1 MSKSKSLLRWGIAL
15 VVVGGATAAGWALL
29 QPKQTESAPRT
40 VAVSVGDVEETV
52 LATGV
57 IEASR
62 LVSVGAEV
70 SGSIETL
77 DVALGDTVKAGD
89 VVARIASRDQQVMVR
104 SAEASLAN
112 ITAQRKQQA
121 ASLEQAR
128 VSLERAE
135 KLRPQELISDA
146 DYQTAQLAVTT
157 AEAQLEGLDAQVQ
170 QAELTVESAK
180 LDLERTT
187 IVAPIDGTVVSVE
200 VEVGQSLN
208 ANSSTP
214 TVVKIANLD
223 KMVVKAEISEADVPR
238 VEAGQR
244 VYFTILGAPNSQ
256 VDATLRTVEP
266 APSSISDSTTSSS
279 SDAIYYNGL
288 FDVDNPDHRLRIS
301 MTAQVTIVLA
311 EASDALIV
319 PSSVLTTKGRD
330 DDYIV
335 MVYDPAAETTTPRP
349 IKIGLDNGVS
359 AEVLTGLAEGE
370 QVISATGTVGAA
382 VASSGTSANRS
393 PLSGGGPVMMGGG
406 GPPPM

>member
-1 MSKSKSLLRWGIAL
+1 MSKKKLMLRWGIAL
-15 VVVGGATAAGWALL
+15 VVVGGAAIAGWYML

-40 VAVSVGDVEETV
+40 VAASIGDIEETV
-52 LATGV
+52 LASGV
-57 IEASR
+57 IEAST

-77 DVALGDTVKAGD
+77 NVALGDAVKAGD
-89 VVARIASRDQQVMVR
+89 VVAKIASRDQEVAVK

-121 ASLEQAR
+121 ASLEQAK
-128 VSLERAE
+128 VALERAE
-135 KLRPQELISDA
+135 KLQPQQLISDA
-146 DYQTAQLAVTT
+146 DYQSAQLAVDT

-187 IVAPIDGTVVSVE
+187 IIAPIDGTVVSVQ
-200 VEVGQSLN
+200 VEAGQSLN

-244 VYFTILGAPNSQ
+244 VYFTILGDPNSQ
-256 VDATLRTVEP
+256 IDATLRTVEP
-266 APSSISDSTTSSS
+266 APSSISDDTSSSS
-279 SDAIYYNGL
+279 SDAVYYNGL

-311 EASDALIV
+311 EASDVVTI
-319 PSSVLTTKGRD
+319 PSAVLTTKGRD
-330 DDYIV
+330 GDYIV
-335 MVYDPAAETTTPRP
+335 MVYDPAARTTTPKP

-359 AEVLTGLAEGE
+359 AQVLAGLSDGE
-370 QVISATGTVGAA
+370 QVVSATGTSAA
-382 VASSGTSANRS
+382 TGSAAAGANRS
-393 PLSGGGPVMMGGG
+393 LLSAGPMMGGG

>member
-1 MSKSKSLLRWGIAL
+1 MSKSKSWWRWGIAL
-15 VVVGGATAAGWALL
+15 VIVGGAAYVGWTLL
-29 QPKQTESAPRT
+29 QPMQTEAAPRT
-40 VAVSVGDVEETV
+40 VAVSRGDIEETV
-52 LATGV
+52 LASGV
-57 IEASR
+57 IEAST

-77 DVALGDTVKAGD
+77 NVALGDAVKAGD
-89 VVARIASRDQQVMVR
+89 VVAKIASRDQEVAVK

-121 ASLEQAR
+121 ANLEQAK
-128 VSLERAE
+128 VALERAE

-146 DYQTAQLAVTT
+146 DYQSAQLAVTT

-170 QAELTVESAK
+170 QAELNVESAR

-200 VEVGQSLN
+200 VEAGQSLN

-244 VYFTILGAPNSQ
+244 VYFTILGDPNTQ
-256 VDATLRTVEP
+256 IEATLRTVEP
-266 APSSISDSTTSSS
+266 APSSISDSSSSSS

-301 MTAQVTIVLA
+301 MTAQVTIVLD
-311 EASDALIV
+311 EAADTLVV

-330 DDYIV
+330 GDYII
-335 MVYDPAAETTTPRP
+335 MVYDPTTKTTTPRP

-359 AEVLTGLAEGE
+359 AQVLSGLSEDD
-370 QVISATGTVGAA
+370 QVISATGSSVATSAAAGAN
-382 VASSGTSANRS
+382 ANRS
-393 PLSGGGPVMMGGG
+393 LLGGGAPVMMGAG

>member
-1 MSKSKSLLRWGIAL
+1 MSKNKSMLRWGIAL
-15 VVVGGATAAGWALL
+15 VVLGGAAAAGWYLL
-29 QPKQTESAPRT
+29 QPKQAETAPRT
-40 VAVSVGDVEETV
+40 VAVSIGDIEETV
-52 LATGV
+52 LASGV
-57 IEASR
+57 IEAST

-77 DVALGDTVKAGD
+77 NVALGDTVKAGD
-89 VVARIASRDQQVMVR
+89 VVAKIASRDQEVAVK

-112 ITAQRKQQA
+112 ISAQRKQQA
-121 ASLEQAR
+121 ASLDQAR
-128 VSLERAE
+128 VDLERAE

-157 AEAQLEGLDAQVQ
+157 AEAQLEALDAQVQ

-200 VEVGQSLN
+200 VEAGQSLN

-244 VYFTILGAPNSQ
+244 VYFTILGDPDSQ
-256 VDATLRTVEP
+256 IDATLRTVEP
-266 APSSISDSTTSSS
+266 APSSISDDSTSSS

-311 EASDALIV
+311 EVSDALTV

-335 MVYDPAAETTTPRP
+335 MVYDPVAKTTTPKP

-359 AEVLTGLAEGE
+359 AEVLSGLTEGE
-370 QVISATGTVGAA
+370 QVISATGTILTTGAA
-382 VASSGTSANRS
+382 TGTGTNR
-393 PLSGGGPVMMGGG
+393 PLLGGGPTMIGGG

>member
-1 MSKSKSLLRWGIAL
+1 MSKSKSLLRWGIVLL
-15 VVVGGATAAGWALL
+15 VVAGAAAAGWYVL
-29 QPKQTESAPRT
+29 QPKQTETAPRT
-40 VAVSVGDVEETV
+40 VTVSTGDIEETV
-52 LATGV
+52 LASGV
-57 IEASR
+57 IEAST

-77 DVALGDTVKAGD
+77 NVALGDAVKAGD
-89 VVARIASRDQQVMVR
+89 VVAKIASRDQEVAVK

-121 ASLEQAR
+121 ASLEQAK

-200 VEVGQSLN
+200 VEAGQSLN

-223 KMVVKAEISEADVPR
+223 QMVVKAEISEADVPR

-244 VYFTILGAPNSQ
+244 VYFTILGDPNSQ
-256 VDATLRTVEP
+256 IDATLRTVEP
-266 APSSISDSTTSSS
+266 APSSISDDSSSSS

-335 MVYDPAAETTTPRP
+335 MVYDPVAKTTTPRP

-359 AEVLTGLAEGE
+359 AEVLSGLAEGD
-370 QVISATGTVGAA
+370 QVISATGTTATSSAA
-382 VASSGTSANRS
+382 SGTSANR
-393 PLSGGGPVMMGGG
+393 PLLSGGGPAMMGGG

>member
-1 MSKSKSLLRWGIAL
+1 MAKSKSLLRWGIAL
-15 VVVGGATAAGWALL
+15 IVVGGAAFAGWTLL
-29 QPKQTESAPRT
+29 QPKPAETAPRT
-40 VAVSVGDVEETV
+40 VAVRIGDIEETV
-52 LATGV
+52 LASGV
-57 IEASR
+57 IEAST

-77 DVALGDTVKAGD
+77 NVALGDAVKAGD
-89 VVARIASRDQQVMVR
+89 VVAKIASRDQEVAVK

-121 ASLEQAR
+121 ASLEQSKVA
-128 VSLERAE
+128 LERAE
-135 KLRPQELISDA
+135 KLRPQQLISDA

-187 IVAPIDGTVVSVE
+187 VVAPIDGTVVSVE
-200 VEVGQSLN
+200 VEAGQSLN

-244 VYFTILGAPNSQ
+244 VYFTILGDPNRQ
-256 VDATLRTVEP
+256 IGATLRTVEP
-266 APSSISDSTTSSS
+266 APSSISDTTTSSS

-330 DDYIV
+330 DDYMV
-335 MVYDPAAETTTPRP
+335 MVYDPMAKTTTPKP

-359 AEVLTGLAEGE
+359 AEVLSGLAEGD
-370 QVISATGTVGAA
+370 QVISATGTTATTGAGF
-382 VASSGTSANRS
+382 SGGAGRS
-393 PLSGGGPVMMGGG
+393 LLSGGGPGMIGGG

>member
-1 MSKSKSLLRWGIAL
+1 MSKNKSMLRWGIAL
-15 VVVGGATAAGWALL
+15 VVLGGAAAAGWYLL
-29 QPKQTESAPRT
+29 QPRQTETAPRT
-40 VAVSVGDVEETV
+40 VAVSIGDIEETV
-52 LATGV
+52 LASGV
-57 IEASR
+57 IEAST

-77 DVALGDTVKAGD
+77 NVALGDTVKAGD
-89 VVARIASRDQQVMVR
+89 VVAKIASRDQEVAVK

-112 ITAQRKQQA
+112 ISAQRKQQA
-121 ASLEQAR
+121 ASLDQAR
-128 VSLERAE
+128 VDLERAE

-157 AEAQLEGLDAQVQ
+157 AEAQLEALDAQVQ

-187 IVAPIDGTVVSVE
+187 IIAPIDGTVVSVE
-200 VEVGQSLN
+200 VEAGQSLN

-244 VYFTILGAPNSQ
+244 VYFTILGDPDSQ
-256 VDATLRTVEP
+256 IDATLRTVEP
-266 APSSISDSTTSSS
+266 APSSISDDSTSSS

-311 EASDALIV
+311 EVSDALTV

-335 MVYDPAAETTTPRP
+335 MVYDPVAKTTTPKP

-359 AEVLTGLAEGE
+359 AEVLSGLTEGE
-370 QVISATGTVGAA
+370 QVISATGTILTTGAA
-382 VASSGTSANRS
+382 TGTGTNR
-393 PLSGGGPVMMGGG
+393 PLLGGGPTMIGGG

>member
-1 MSKSKSLLRWGIAL
+1 MSKSKPLLRWGIAL
-15 VVVGGATAAGWALL
+15 IVLGGAAFAAWTLL

-40 VAVSVGDVEETV
+40 VAVGTGDIEETV
-52 LATGV
+52 LASGV
-57 IEASR
+57 IEAST

-77 DVALGDTVKAGD
+77 NVALGDTVKAGD
-89 VVARIASRDQQVMVR
+89 VVAKIASRDQEVAVK

-112 ITAQRKQQA
+112 ISAQRKQQA

-128 VSLERAE
+128 VALQRAE

-146 DYQTAQLAVTT
+146 DYQTAQLAVDT

-200 VEVGQSLN
+200 VEAGQSLN

-244 VYFTILGAPNSQ
+244 VYFTILGDPNTQ
-256 VDATLRTVEP
+256 IDATLRTVEP
-266 APSSISDSTTSSS
+266 APSSISDSSGSST
-279 SDAIYYNGL
+279 SDAVYYNGL

-311 EASDALIV
+311 EASDVLTI

-335 MVYDPAAETTTPRP
+335 MVYDPVAKTTTPKP
-349 IKIGLDNGVS
+349 VKIGLDNGVS
-359 AEVLTGLAEGE
+359 AEVLSGLAKGD
-370 QVISATGTVGAA
+370 QVLSATGTSAA
-382 VASSGTSANRS
+382 ARAASGTNTSRS
-393 PLSGGGPVMMGGG
+393 LLSGGGPGMIGGG

>member
-15 VVVGGATAAGWALL
+15 VVVGGAAAAGWTLL
-29 QPKQTESAPRT
+29 QPKQTETAPRT
-40 VAVSVGDVEETV
+40 VAVSVGDIEETV
-52 LATGV
+52 LASGV
-57 IEASR
+57 IEASM

-77 DVALGDTVKAGD
+77 NVALGDEVKAGD
-89 VVARIASRDQQVMVR
+89 VVAKIASRDQEVAVK
-104 SAEASLAN
+104 SAEASLAS

-121 ASLEQAR
+121 ANLEQAK

-187 IVAPIDGTVVSVE
+187 VVAPIDGTVVSVE
-200 VEVGQSLN
+200 VEAGQSLN

-244 VYFTILGAPNSQ
+244 VYFTILGDPDSQ
-256 VDATLRTVEP
+256 IDATLRTVEP
-266 APSSISDSTTSSS
+266 APSSISDSTTSSA

-311 EASDALIV
+311 ESSDALTV

-335 MVYDPAAETTTPRP
+335 MVYDAVSKTTTPKP
-349 IKIGLDNGVS
+349 IRIGLDNGVS
-359 AEVLTGLAEGE
+359 AEVLSGLAEGD
-370 QVISATGTVGAA
+370 QVISATGTVTTTG
-382 VASSGTSANRS
+382 SSTSRS
-393 PLSGGGPVMMGGG
+393 LLSGGPAMIGGG

>member
-1 MSKSKSLLRWGIAL
+1 MSKNKSWLRWGIAL
-15 VVVGGATAAGWALL
+15 VVVGSAAYAGWTLM
-29 QPKQTESAPRT
+29 QPRQTEAAPRT
-40 VAVSVGDVEETV
+40 VAVTTGDIEETV
-52 LATGV
+52 LASGV
-57 IEASR
+57 IEAST

-77 DVALGDTVKAGD
+77 NVALGDTVKAGD
-89 VVARIASRDQQVMVR
+89 IVAKIASRDQEVAVK
-104 SAEASLAN
+104 SAEASLAS

-121 ASLEQAR
+121 ANLEQAK
-128 VSLERAE
+128 VSLGRAE

-200 VEVGQSLN
+200 VEAGQSLN

-244 VYFTILGAPNSQ
+244 VYFTILGDPNTQ
-256 VDATLRTVEP
+256 IDATLRTVEP

-301 MTAQVTIVLA
+301 MTAQVTIVLD
-311 EASDALIV
+311 EASDATIV

-335 MVYDPAAETTTPRP
+335 MVYDPVAKTTTPRP
-349 IKIGLDNGVS
+349 IKVGLDNGVS
-359 AEVLTGLAEGE
+359 AQVLSGLAAGD
-370 QVISATGTVGAA
+370 QVISATGTVAGSTGSNRSILGGGGAA
-382 VASSGTSANRS
+382 I
-393 PLSGGGPVMMGGG
+393 MGAG

>member
-1 MSKSKSLLRWGIAL
+1 MSKNKSMLRWGIAL
-15 VVVGGATAAGWALL
+15 VVLGGAAAAGWYLL
-29 QPKQTESAPRT
+29 QPRQAETAPRT
-40 VAVSVGDVEETV
+40 VAVSIGDIEETV
-52 LATGV
+52 LASGV
-57 IEASR
+57 IEAST

-77 DVALGDTVKAGD
+77 NVALGDTVKAGD
-89 VVARIASRDQQVMVR
+89 VVAKIASRDQEVAVK

-112 ITAQRKQQA
+112 ISAQRKQQA
-121 ASLEQAR
+121 ASLDQAR
-128 VSLERAE
+128 VDLERAE

-157 AEAQLEGLDAQVQ
+157 AEAQLEALDAQVQ

-200 VEVGQSLN
+200 VEAGQSLN

-244 VYFTILGAPNSQ
+244 VYFTILGDPDSQ
-256 VDATLRTVEP
+256 IDATLRTVEP
-266 APSSISDSTTSSS
+266 APSSISDDSTSSS

-311 EASDALIV
+311 EVSDALTV

-335 MVYDPAAETTTPRP
+335 MVYDPVAKTTTPKP

-359 AEVLTGLAEGE
+359 AEVLSGLTEGE
-370 QVISATGTVGAA
+370 QVISATGTILTTGAA
-382 VASSGTSANRS
+382 TGTGTNR
-393 PLSGGGPVMMGGG
+393 PLLGGGPTMIGGG

>member
-1 MSKSKSLLRWGIAL
+1 MSKSKSMLRWGIAL
-15 VVVGGATAAGWALL
+15 VVVGGAAAAGWYLL
-29 QPKQTESAPRT
+29 QPKQTETAPRT
-40 VAVSVGDVEETV
+40 VAVSVGDLEETV
-52 LATGV
+52 LASGV
-57 IEASR
+57 IEAST

-77 DVALGDTVKAGD
+77 NVALGDTVKAGD
-89 VVARIASRDQQVMVR
+89 VVAKIASRDQEVAVK

-121 ASLEQAR
+121 ATLEQAR
-128 VSLERAE
+128 VALERAK

-146 DYQTAQLAVTT
+146 DYQTAELAVTT

-170 QAELTVESAK
+170 QAELNVESAK

-200 VEVGQSLN
+200 VEAGQSLN

-244 VYFTILGAPNSQ
+244 VYFTILGDPNSQ
-256 VDATLRTVEP
+256 IDATLRTVEP
-266 APSSISDSTTSSS
+266 APSSISDDSTSSS

-335 MVYDPAAETTTPRP
+335 MVYDPTAKTTTPKP

-359 AEVLTGLAEGE
+359 AQVLSGLAEGD
-370 QVISATGTVGAA
+370 QVISATGTSATTGAA
-382 VASSGTSANRS
+382 SGTGTNR
-393 PLSGGGPVMMGGG
+393 PLLSGGPGGMVGGG

>member
-1 MSKSKSLLRWGIAL
+1 MAKSKSLLRWGIAL
-15 VVVGGATAAGWALL
+15 IVVGGAAFAGWTLL
-29 QPKQTESAPRT
+29 QPKPAETAPRT
-40 VAVSVGDVEETV
+40 VAVRIDDIEETV
-52 LATGV
+52 LASGV
-57 IEASR
+57 IEAST

-70 SGSIETL
+70 SGSIETMN
-77 DVALGDTVKAGD
+77 VALGDAVKAGD
-89 VVARIASRDQQVMVR
+89 VVAKIASRDQEVAVK

-121 ASLEQAR
+121 ASLEQAK
-128 VSLERAE
+128 VALERAE
-135 KLRPQELISDA
+135 KLRPQQLISDA

-187 IVAPIDGTVVSVE
+187 VVAPIDGTVVSVE
-200 VEVGQSLN
+200 VEAGQSLN

-244 VYFTILGAPNSQ
+244 VYFTILGDPDRQ
-256 VDATLRTVEP
+256 IGATLRTVEP
-266 APSSISDSTTSSS
+266 APSSISDTTTSSS

-330 DDYIV
+330 DDYMV
-335 MVYDPAAETTTPRP
+335 MVYDPMAKTTTPKP

-359 AEVLTGLAEGE
+359 AEVLSGLAEGD
-370 QVISATGTVGAA
+370 QVISTTGTTATTGAG
-382 VASSGTSANRS
+382 SSGGASRS
-393 PLSGGGPVMMGGG
+393 LLSGGGPGMIGGG

>member
-1 MSKSKSLLRWGIAL
+1 MSKNKSMLRWGIAL
-15 VVVGGATAAGWALL
+15 VVLGGAAAAGWYLL
-29 QPKQTESAPRT
+29 QPRQAETAPRT
-40 VAVSVGDVEETV
+40 VAVSIGDIEETV
-52 LATGV
+52 LASGV
-57 IEASR
+57 IEAST

-77 DVALGDTVKAGD
+77 NVALGDTVKAGD
-89 VVARIASRDQQVMVR
+89 VVAKIASRDQEVAVK

-112 ITAQRKQQA
+112 ISAQRKQQA
-121 ASLEQAR
+121 ASLDQAR
-128 VSLERAE
+128 VDLERAE

-157 AEAQLEGLDAQVQ
+157 AEAQLEALDAQVQ

-187 IVAPIDGTVVSVE
+187 IIAPIDGTVVSVE
-200 VEVGQSLN
+200 VEAGQSLN

-244 VYFTILGAPNSQ
+244 VYFTILGDPDSQ
-256 VDATLRTVEP
+256 IDATLRTVEP
-266 APSSISDSTTSSS
+266 APSSISDDSTSSS

-311 EASDALIV
+311 EVADALTV

-335 MVYDPAAETTTPRP
+335 MVYDPVAKTTTPKP

-359 AEVLTGLAEGE
+359 AEVLSGLTEGE
-370 QVISATGTVGAA
+370 QVISATGTILTTGAA
-382 VASSGTSANRS
+382 TGTGTNR
-393 PLSGGGPVMMGGG
+393 PLLGGGPTMIGGG